1 LDFIELKVTV
11 SPDFSDI
18 IMAELAEVGYE
29 SFVESPQGLDAYV
42 QKSLFDTSLI
52 EEIAQKY
59 AVITPIEYSFT
70 ELERK
75 NWNEE
80 WEKNYQPIYIGDQCV
95 VRASF
100 HEPARHFPY
109 EVIIN
114 PKMSFGTG
122 HHETTSLMLENQLH
136 LDHQGKKV
144 MDVGC
149 GTGIL
154 AIMASKRGATEID
167 AFDTDDWAVE
177 NTKENCLLNNS
188 TTIRVQQGTIADVQL
203 DATYDIVLANI
214 NRNVLLK
221 EIPVYASF
229 LPSGGL
235 LAVSGFYESDARD
248 IEKVANSS
256 HLQLLTTKTRQNWA
270 SLVFT
275 KQI

>member
-1 LDFIELKVTV
+1 
-11 SPDFSDI
+11 
-18 IMAELAEVGYE
+18 MAELAEVGYE